1 MNYKIGELITEYINK
16 QDIAYRRYAID
27 CGMLENELTQ
37 IRKGHRAASAK
48 KLSLLI
54 DIESLRQP
62 VTDEINNMLDSLDTE
77 TIIDVYNLIYAKER
91 DKQ

>member
-1 MNYKIGELITEYINK
+1 MNYKIGELITEHIQK

-48 KLSLLI
+48 KLTQLM
-54 DIESLRQP
+54 DIELLRQP
-62 VTDEINNMLDSLDTE
+62 VTDEINNMLDALDTE

-91 DKQ
+91 DK